1 MKLWHRLAL
10 LALIPL
16 VLQCFLLAQIM
27 RAQQELD
34 RAYADERR
42 QKDLMLHIGRAVKS
56 GFDTLSDMA
65 GYKSSHSE
73 LKRQRAILHVEQMR
87 KYCQQ
92 LKLYGGSDA
101 HIEKLI
107 ATMVEIE
114 DTVLSATEVTSE
126 SVNLRDITNMR
137 QYTKLGRKIF
147 ATMELAHIEQEIKY
161 KQMLV
166 LVQAKRKHLADMA
179 INSALLCAALTFAFA
194 AYIVVLTNKQLS
206 VLKKNSEN
214 LARGEKLLPQMKGRD
229 ELAEVDKTFHLMAH
243 SIRKLTERERAILKN
258 SGEWIFTIDAKLR
271 FSFVSDAVIGLVG
284 MQPDELLGQHVSN
297 FFGSASAEIEKA
309 RSDLTNE
316 VFETQLKDKNGAD
329 VDVQVSVHW
338 SQEEQTYFCVAHD
351 IGARKELERMKQ
363 NFMAMVSH
371 DLRTPV
377 SSNLLTLDI
386 LKSDSSAGQL
396 SERGLT
402 LVDRSI
408 ASNNRLMAMV
418 NDLLELERLDS
429 GQLKLDAE
437 LVTFND
443 LVDEALPAVEMLAR
457 AKDINIERDDAD
469 AFVYCDSSR
478 ITQVLVNLLGNAIK
492 FSPVGK
498 PVSVRFVADKDCDRL
513 IVEDKGPGIDKE
525 SLPFIFDRFKQA
537 KEQSGA
543 HKQGFGLGL
552 EICKKLVE
560 LHGGTISVQSEQG
573 QGTSFEIAL
582 PKHRADAQGKAG

>member
-1 MKLWHRLAL
+1 MKLWQRLAL
-10 LALIPL
+10 LTLIPI
-16 VLQCFLLAQIM
+16 VLQCFLLAQI
-27 RAQQELD
+27 RSAQEELD
-34 RAYADERR
+34 GAYAEERR
-42 QKDLMLHIGRAVKS
+42 QKDLMLLITKAVKS

-73 LKRQRAILHVEQMR
+73 LKRQRAIFHVDQMR
-87 KYCQQ
+87 NICKQ
-92 LKLYGGSDA
+92 LALYGGNEA
-101 HIEKLI
+101 HIQKLI

-114 DTVLSATEVTSE
+114 DTALSATDTDSE

-137 QYTKLGRKIF
+137 QFTRLGRKIF
-147 ATMELAHIEQEIKY
+147 ATMELAHIEQEIRY

-166 LVQAKRKHLADMA
+166 LVVAKRKHFEQMA
-179 INSALLCAALTFAFA
+179 FNSAVLCALISFAFA
-194 AYIVVLTNKQLS
+194 AYIVVLTNKQLA

-243 SIRKLTERERAILKN
+243 SINSLTERERAILKN
-258 SGEWIFTIDAKLR
+258 SGEWIFTIDGKLR
-271 FSFVSDAVIGLVG
+271 FSFVSEAVVGLVG
-284 MQPDELLGQHVSN
+284 MHPDELLGQHGSN
-297 FFGSASAEIEKA
+297 LFGAATSSIEKA
-309 RSDLTNE
+309 RGEGHDV
-316 VFETQLKDKNGAD
+316 VFETELKNKSGAA
-329 VDVQVSVHW
+329 VDIQISAHW
-338 SQEEQTYFCVAHD
+338 SEQEQTYFCVAHD

-363 NFMAMVSH
+363 SFMAMVSH

-377 SSNLLTLDI
+377 ASNLLTLDI
-386 LKSDSSAGQL
+386 LKSDPQAGQL
-396 SERGLT
+396 SQRGVT

-429 GQLKLDAE
+429 GQLKLDLE

-443 LVDEALPAVEMLAR
+443 LVDEALPAVEMLAK
-457 AKDINIERDDAD
+457 AKDINIDRDDSD
-469 AFVYCDSSR
+469 AFVYCDSNR

-498 PVSVRFVADKDCDRL
+498 PVSVRFSSDEQCDR
-513 IVEDKGPGIDKE
+513 IYVRDQGPGIDKE
-525 SLPFIFDRFKQA
+525 SLPFIFDRFKQV

-560 LHGGTISVQSEQG
+560 LHGGTISVESEPG

-582 PKHRADAQGKAG
+582 PKHRPDA